1 MQKDDFLRLQFT
13 TLREEI
19 KETQKRIYLI
29 LALSALGVPP
39 IQTVALKFEI
49 QALIF
54 GIPIVVFAFMI
65 LFTEENAA
73 MMRCGQYIR
82 EHVEPAVDGVVGWE
96 QWLEEGGTSRRSSN
110 IYVAV
115 CAYFVLFAHYLVAVS
130 AAAGAGGSE
139 LWRGLA
145 GFAGDHLHAVG
156 GVAGGF
162 PVEEF
167 PARGEYALGLCRH
180 CLPVPGR
187 ESQL

>member
-65 LFTEENAA
+65 LFTEDNAA

-130 AAAGAGGSE
+130 AAAQAAPSFGEGWQASLVITYTLLAVWLVVF
-139 LWRGLA
+139 LWRN
-145 GFAGDHLHAVG
+145 FRHAVST
-156 GVAGGF
+156 
-162 PVEEF
+162 
-167 PARGEYALGLCRH
+167 R
-180 CLPVPGR
+180 
-187 ESQL
+187 